1 MNGIKEIFQKTEHVI
16 FVVLGTVVV
25 AGAIVFFVFYGGDP
39 SALFSSRGVDINI
52 TPTSTEEFGS
62 DSVTQNTRPSNKRLP
77 VRKWEVLDP
86 QVDSQAVLIQSLDE
100 EFPFFR
106 YRTREAW
113 PAASLT
119 KLLTAVVVLEEY
131 GDQRKIPVSDATM
144 RVEGVAGGLRSGEV
158 YLSGDLLKVML
169 LTSSNRAAA
178 AFEEFAGGKTEMN
191 RLLNKKALEIGMRE
205 TVLND
210 ASGLSDLNVTSAE
223 DMFLLTKYIYEKHPE
238 ILNWTRLN
246 NYLVQ
251 PTNTSEFR
259 TVFNI
264 HPFVEDKLFL
274 GGKTGTSEAAG
285 QNLVSIF
292 SFKDFR
298 IAVIIL
304 GSTDRLREAK
314 SILTWIEQAH
324 EW

>member
-1 MNGIKEIFQKTEHVI
+1 M
-16 FVVLGTVVV
+16 
-25 AGAIVFFVFYGGDP
+25 
-39 SALFSSRGVDINI
+39 
-52 TPTSTEEFGS
+52 
-62 DSVTQNTRPSNKRLP
+62 TQNTRPSNDRLP
-77 VRKWEVLDP
+77 ERKWEVLDP
-86 QVDSQAVLIQSLDE
+86 AVAAQGVLIQSLDE

-119 KLLTAVVVLEEY
+119 KLLTSVVVLESY
-131 GDQRKIPVSDATM
+131 GDQRKIPISDSAM
-144 RVEGVAGGLRSGEV
+144 RTEGVAGGLKSGEV

-178 AFEEFAGGKTEMN
+178 AFEEFAGGKAEMA

-205 TVLND
+205 TILHD

-223 DMFLLTKYIYEKHPE
+223 DMYLLTKYIYEKHPE

-251 PTNTSEFR
+251 PTNTVEFR
-259 TVFNI
+259 TVVNI
-264 HPFVEDKLFL
+264 HPFIDDKTFL

-292 SFKDFR
+292 SYKKMR
-298 IAVIIL
+298 IAVVIL
-304 GSTDRLREAK
+304 GSPDRVKEVGAFLA
-314 SILTWIEQAH
+314 WIEQAYN
-324 EW
+324 W